1 VEVCVR
7 DRLTRGFA
15 HVDPEVVAIGVEPG
29 VDALPNGLDERPDG
43 DALRLREGEEISLVT
58 AWDDQ
63 GMARAHGERVREGG
77 GPVILGQDVAGCEP
91 VAEHARHPGPPCG
104 SIHWGPGEW
113 EASCHSVA
121 RLTSGAVPV
130 LY

>member
-1 VEVCVR
+1 MR
-7 DRLTRGFA
+7 DRLPSSFA
-15 HVDPEVVAIGVEPG
+15 HVDAKVVAMWVEPR
-29 VDALPNGLDERPDG
+29 VDGPPDGLHERPDR

-63 GMARAHGERVREGG
+63 GMARAHGECVREGG
-77 GPVILGQDVAGCEP
+77 AAPFPTRTSPA
-91 VAEHARHPGPPCG
+91 ASRSRSTHATRAPPCG

-113 EASCHSVA
+113 EASRHSVA